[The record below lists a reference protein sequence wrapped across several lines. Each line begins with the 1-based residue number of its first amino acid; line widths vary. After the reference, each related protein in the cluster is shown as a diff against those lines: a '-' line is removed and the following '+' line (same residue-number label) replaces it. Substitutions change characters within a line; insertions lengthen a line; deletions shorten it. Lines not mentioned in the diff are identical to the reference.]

1 MSKETKTKPDQPGL
15 AGVKNIIAIA
25 SGKGGVGKSTVSV
38 NLAIA
43 LKEEGYKVGLM
54 DADIYGPSQPGML
67 GSREKPGVGQNYLE
81 PVSRFGIDFISMGS
95 LMTDDAPVI
104 WRAPMAIQV
113 IQQFIGSV
121 KWGELDY
128 LLIDLPPGTG
138 DVQITLA
145 QKASLTGAIIVTT
158 PQAVALDV
166 AKKGLKMFEQ
176 VKVPIIGVVENMS
189 GFVCKHCN
197 KETKIFSTGGGE
209 KLADEMNVSYL
220 GNIPLDPEIMLSGE
234 TGVPV
239 IEKSGESAAAK
250 AYKNLAEKFQQ
261 SLEKLAGRTAVDEP
275 ESFELATPQSLV
287 ISWPGGRAVTYS
299 AYDLRINCSCAAC
312 VDEVSGKRTL
322 DPNSVPLDVSIK
334 GMEKVGNYGVS
345 LDFSDGHGTGIYTF
359 KHLFKLSKANE
370 APKGFSV

>member
-1 MSKETKTKPDQPGL
+1 MSKENKTKPDQPGL

-67 GSREKPGVGQNYLE
+67 GSNEKPNVGDNYLE
-81 PVSRFGIDFISMGS
+81 PVSRFGINFISMGS

-104 WRAPMAIQV
+104 WRAPMATQV
-113 IQQFIGSV
+113 INQFIGAV
-121 KWGELDY
+121 KWGDLDY

-145 QKASLTGAIIVTT
+145 QKASLTGAVIVTT

-176 VKVPIIGVVENMS
+176 VKVPIVGVVENMS
-189 GFVCKHCN
+189 GFVCKHCD

-209 KLADEMNVSYL
+209 KLADEMNVTYL

-239 IEKSGESAAAK
+239 IEKSGESASAK
-250 AYKNLAEKFQQ
+250 AYKNLAEQFQQ
-261 SLEKLAGRTAVDEP
+261 ALGKIAGRTSADEP

-287 ISWPGGRAVTYS
+287 IKWPGGKADTFS

-322 DPNSVPLDVSIK
+322 DPNTVPLDISIK
-334 GMEKVGNYGVS
+334 GMEKVGNYGLS
-345 LDFSDGHGTGIYTF
+345 LDFDDGHGTGIYTF
-359 KHLFKLSKANE
+359 KHLFSLSKANE

>member
-1 MSKETKTKPDQPGL
+1 MSKENKTKPDQPGL
-15 AGVKNIIAIA
+15 AGAKNIIAIA
-25 SGKGGVGKSTVSV
+25 SGKGGVGKSTVAV

-43 LKEEGYKVGLM
+43 LKEDGYKVGLL

-67 GSREKPGVGQNYLE
+67 GSNEKPGVGQNYME

-95 LMTDDAPVI
+95 LMSDDSPVI
-104 WRAPMAIQV
+104 WRAPMAVQV

-158 PQAVALDV
+158 PQVVALDV

-176 VKVPIIGVVENMS
+176 VKVPIIGVLENMS

-197 KETKIFSTGGGE
+197 KETKIFSSGGGQR
-209 KLADEMNVSYL
+209 LADEMNVAYL

-234 TGVPV
+234 TGVPI
-239 IEKSGESAAAK
+239 IEKSAESAAAK
-250 AYKNLAEKFQQ
+250 AYKDLAEQFRK
-261 SLEKLAGRTAVDEP
+261 SLEKITGRTIIDEP

-287 ISWPGGRAVTYS
+287 IRWPGGKVDTFS

-312 VDEVSGKRTL
+312 VDEVSGKRSL
-322 DPNSVPLDVSIK
+322 DPNSIPLDISIK
-334 GMEKVGNYGVS
+334 GMEKVGRYGLS
-345 LDFSDGHGTGIYTF
+345 LDFSDGHDTGIYTF
-359 KHLFKLSKANE
+359 KRLFSLSKANE
-370 APKGFSV
+370 IPKGFSV

>member
-1 MSKETKTKPDQPGL
+1 MSKEKKNKLGQPGL
-15 AGVKNIIAIA
+15 SGVKNVIAIA

-43 LKEEGYKVGLM
+43 LKEAGFKVGLM

-67 GSREKPGVGQNYLE
+67 GSREKPGIGDNYLE
-81 PVSRFGIDFISMGS
+81 PVSRFGIDFISMGI

-104 WRAPMAIQV
+104 WRAPMATQV

-145 QKASLTGAIIVTT
+145 QKASLTGAVIVTT

-166 AKKGLKMFEQ
+166 AKKGLRMFEQ
-176 VKVPIIGVVENMS
+176 VKVPILGIVENMS

-197 KETKIFSTGGGE
+197 KETKIFSSGGGQR
-209 KLADEMNVSYL
+209 LADEMNVSYL

-239 IEKSGESAAAK
+239 IEKSAESAASK
-250 AYKNLAEKFQQ
+250 AYFSLADNLRE
-261 SLEKLAGRTAVDEP
+261 SLDKLAGRTAMDEP
-275 ESFELATPQSLV
+275 ESVELAAPQTMV
-287 ISWPGGRAVTYS
+287 VRWPGGKIDNYS

-312 VDEVSGKRTL
+312 VDEISGKRTL
-322 DPNSVPLDVSIK
+322 DPNSISLEISIK
-334 GMEKVGNYGVS
+334 GMDKVGNYGLS
-345 LDFSDGHGTGIYTF
+345 LDFSDGHNTGIYTY
-359 KHLFKLSKANE
+359 KHLYRLSQANK